1 MRICLLLISFL
12 LLAPSARANEAL
24 TLVGSD
30 GAPVEIQP
38 ADGQLLLLHFWAT
51 WCPTCVVE
59 IRDLQKAAIDCP
71 AQRVRVVLVDVGE
84 DDDVV
89 QAYVAEHDIE
99 LPVLRD
105 PDGKAFDAVD
115 GRGLPTNLFWSS
127 RGRKSDVGPRNESEW
142 RSALASW
149 GCSATGA

>member
-1 MRICLLLISFL
+1 MRICLLLISLL
-12 LLAPSARANEAL
+12 LLAPSARANESL
-24 TLVGSD
+24 TLVGGD

-59 IRDLQKAAIDCP
+59 IRDLQKAASDCP

-84 DDDVV
+84 DDAVV
-89 QAYVAEHDIE
+89 RSYVAEHGIE

-105 PDGKAFDAVD
+105 PDGKVWNAVD

-127 RGRKSDVGPRNESEW
+127 VRRESDVGPRNASEW

-149 GCSATGA
+149 GCSASGA

>member
-1 MRICLLLISFL
+1 MRIGPLLLSLL
-12 LLAPSARANEAL
+12 LLAPPAWASDAL
-24 TLVGSD
+24 NLVGRD
-30 GAPVEIQP
+30 GDRVELQP
-38 ADGQLLLLHFWAT
+38 AAGQLLLVHFWAT

-59 IRDLQKAAIDCP
+59 IRDLQKAASDCP

-84 DDDVV
+84 DDAVV
-89 QAYVAEHDIE
+89 RSYVAEHEIE

-105 PDGKAFDAVD
+105 PDGKVWNAVD

-127 RGRKSDVGPRNESEW
+127 VRRESDVGPRNASEW

-149 GCSATGA
+149 GCSASGA